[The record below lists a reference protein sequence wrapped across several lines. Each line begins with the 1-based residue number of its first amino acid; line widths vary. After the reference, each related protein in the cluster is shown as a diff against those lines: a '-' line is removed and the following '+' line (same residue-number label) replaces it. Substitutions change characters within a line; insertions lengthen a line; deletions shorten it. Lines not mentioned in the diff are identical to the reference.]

1 MYFSLQVQLLDTK
14 RQLDTEINL
23 HLSTKE
29 LLKNAQK
36 ESATLKQ
43 HLSNMEVQLASQSS
57 QRTGKGNKIII
68 LVIKYF
74 FRNICNIC
82 Q

>member
-1 MYFSLQVQLLDTK
+1 MFSLQVQLLDTK

-29 LLKNAQK
+29 LLKNSQK
-36 ESATLKQ
+36 ENATLKQ

-57 QRTGKGNKIII
+57 QRTGKGN
-68 LVIKYF
+68 
-74 FRNICNIC
+74 
-82 Q
+82 